1 MRSGLVPAFVTVGVL
16 TLAGCGSTGGGGG
29 IEEEGGSA
37 GESPQVDASQVELDV
52 EPGSLDGKTIC
63 FGFQALETEFWAAGV
78 VAISEGLKKAG
89 AEVIEYNSNEDANRQ
104 LEQIQDCI
112 TQGVDGIIFIPQ
124 DGESAVTII
133 GAANDADV
141 PIAVF
146 NRPPANDSRPAIVAV
161 ADNRSVSAQTTEYL
175 AEQARELG
183 RKVQPLILVGDL
195 GDSNA
200 IARRD
205 GFYDVIDANPDLFE
219 EPIEVE
225 TKWDAT
231 TAQQNLQSALQAN
244 PDVDLIFTSSD
255 FLYPQIQSLLEQQDK
270 WHPVGEEGHV
280 ILGGIDGDNRACNL
294 MRDGY
299 VDATGVQDLF
309 RESEDAI
316 RGLTEAIAEGET
328 QPSELLVDPGF
339 ALTQDN
345 LADREQDMWGC
356 VVEPPQ

>member
-1 MRSGLVPAFVTVGVL
+1 MRVGRTSVIVVAGAL
-16 TLAGCGSTGGGGG
+16 TLAGCGSTGGGGS
-29 IEEEGGSA
+29 GGTDGAAEDTPSF
-37 GESPQVDASQVELDV
+37 DAQELTLDV
-52 EPGSLDGKTIC
+52 EEGSLDGRTIC
-63 FGFQALETEFWAAGV
+63 FSFQALETEFWAAGV
-78 VAISEGLKKAG
+78 VAISEGLRTAG

-112 TQGVDGIIFIPQ
+112 TQDVDGIIFIPQ

-141 PIAVF
+141 PIAAF
-146 NRPPANDSRPAIVAV
+146 NRPPADDSRPAIVAV
-161 ADNRSVSAQTTEYL
+161 ADNREISRQTNEYL
-175 AEQARELG
+175 AEQARALG
-183 RKVQPLILVGDL
+183 RKVQPLIMVGDL
-195 GDSNA
+195 GDENA
-200 IARRD
+200 VARRD
-205 GFYDVIDANPDLFE
+205 GFFDVVNANPDLFE
-219 EPIEVE
+219 TPIEVE

-244 PDVDLIFTSSD
+244 PDIDLLFTSSD
-255 FLYPQIQSLLEQQDK
+255 FMYPQIQSLLEQQGR
-270 WHPVGEEGHV
+270 WAPVGEEGHV
-280 ILGGIDGDNRACNL
+280 ILGGLDGDNRACNL

-316 RGLTEAIAEGET
+316 SALTEAIANGET
-328 QPSELLVDPGF
+328 QPAERLVDPGF

-345 LADREQDMWGC
+345 LGEREQDMWGC